1 MMSANCVDTY
11 TSVWMN
17 TKDGMWLSQERRKRQ
32 PFAIFTLLAT
42 INLRKFTATNFKMAS
57 KDVVSKFTGVSQVF
71 KPVLRVV
78 CKFAGRRR
86 NGIILYFTPR
96 AILVARHKRIYGLS
110 VATMFHIVVIRSAHC
125 YNRI

>member
-1 MMSANCVDTY
+1 MGSGCHKKEEN
-11 TSVWMN
+11 
-17 TKDGMWLSQERRKRQ
+17 RQ

-42 INLRKFTATNFKMAS
+42 ISLRKFTATNFKMAS

-110 VATMFHIVVIRSAHC
+110 VATMFYIVVIRSAHC